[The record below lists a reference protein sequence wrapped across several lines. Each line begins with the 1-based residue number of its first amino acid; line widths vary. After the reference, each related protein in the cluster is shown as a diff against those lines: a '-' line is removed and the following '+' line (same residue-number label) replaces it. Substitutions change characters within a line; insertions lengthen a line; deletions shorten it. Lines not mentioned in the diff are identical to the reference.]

1 MNLVMPFSNV
11 PGSSAVSRPTDHSA
25 SRTASTNSLTNG
37 VYRKP
42 SEVLMENSS
51 DRPDVANIAWLGYN

>member
-1 MNLVMPFSNV
+1 MNLVIPFGYV
-11 PGSSAVSRPTDHSA
+11 PGSSAVNQPSDNMVGRRGSA
-25 SRTASTNSLTNG
+25 ESLTSG

-51 DRPDVANIAWLGYN
+51 DRPDVANVAWLGYN

>member
-1 MNLVMPFSNV
+1 MNLVIPFGYV
-11 PGSSAVSRPTDHSA
+11 PGSSAGNQPSDNMVSRRGSA
-25 SRTASTNSLTNG
+25 ESLTNG
-37 VYRKP
+37 IYRKP

>member
-1 MNLVMPFSNV
+1 MNLVTPFGNV
-11 PGSSAVSRPTDHSA
+11 SGSSARPADNSTSRPA
-25 SRTASTNSLTNG
+25 PANQLANG
-37 VYRKP
+37 VYRRP

>member
-1 MNLVMPFSNV
+1 MNLVTPFGNAPRSNV
-11 PGSSAVSRPTDHSA
+11 RPSDDST
-25 SRTASTNSLTNG
+25 SRTASVNPLTNG
-37 VYRKP
+37 VCRKP